1 MFLILFTLFNPLSIT
16 EHQQEGLINQLDSE
30 MVESLFEVAS
40 LCNSVVR
47 LEDLEFLEAQREEN
61 LRRQELIKEN
71 HL

>member
-1 MFLILFTLFNPLSIT
+1 M
-16 EHQQEGLINQLDSE
+16 INQLDSE

-61 LRRQELIKEN
+61 LRRQEPIKEN